1 MPAAV
6 NALEQPLELELFE
19 GPFDLLLTLVL
30 REEIDLM
37 ELPVALLVGEALG
50 TGDLLWDAAT
60 AGELIVLIA
69 ATAELKARV
78 MLGEEIEEEPD
89 EDTLEARERLA
100 ARVIAYAPFQRAAE
114 WLRECGE
121 DGKRHHYRRAP
132 IADAPPSVE
141 QGDIAQLGELIQ
153 GLMIA
158 RPQPSLAHLAVHR
171 VQLPEVLL
179 RLETA
184 LATTRRIS
192 FEGMLNDGGPLEE
205 GMTLLAAL
213 ELARRGHARLEQ
225 PEAFGDITIVAAS

>member
-1 MPAAV
+1 M
-6 NALEQPLELELFE
+6 ELELFE

-78 MLGEEIEEEPD
+78 MLGDEINEEPD

-114 WLRECGE
+114 WLHERGE
-121 DGKRHHYRRAP
+121 DGKRHHYRRVP
-132 IADAPPSVE
+132 ITDAPPPVE
-141 QGDIAQLGELIQ
+141 AGEVAELGRLME
-153 GLMIA
+153 GLLIA
-158 RPQPSLAHLAVHR
+158 RPQPSLAHLDVRRVH
-171 VQLPEVLL
+171 LPEVLA
-179 RLETA
+179 RLEAA
-184 LATTRRIS
+184 LASTRRVS
-192 FEGMLNDGGPLEE
+192 FENMIGDAGPLEE
-205 GMTLLAAL
+205 GMTLLAVL
-213 ELARRGHARLEQ
+213 ELARRGDAQLEQ
-225 PEAFGDITIVAAS
+225 PEAFGDITIVSSS